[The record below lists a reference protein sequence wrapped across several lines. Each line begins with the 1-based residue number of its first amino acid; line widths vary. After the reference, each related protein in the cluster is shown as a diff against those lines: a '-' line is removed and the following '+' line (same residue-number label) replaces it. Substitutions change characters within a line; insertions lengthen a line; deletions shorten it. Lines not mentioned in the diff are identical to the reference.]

1 MKLNRKAIVAAA
13 IIASA
18 ASFSAPSAFAA
29 GADSFSD
36 VPKDH
41 WAYEA
46 LDYLAKEG
54 VVDGYTDGTFEGNR
68 TMSRYEMAAIVY
80 KACQN
85 ENISIGGRAVL
96 DKLRAEYDAEI
107 KQLNTRVDKVE
118 KDVEEMQKFG
128 VKGFFRVQ
136 YAVDANSNPTGNK
149 RFFAELVANYK
160 VNDNWTAHFQEE
172 YNAHYA
178 NGNIQRLGHASGND
192 ADDALSKREDAS
204 NGIQRLWVE
213 GQADN
218 GNWIKVGRAWQMLGF
233 QTRFLG
239 TETDGVM
246 AGIKL
251 NSNGLTATPF
261 VVRDCA
267 WDNKDTTA
275 YGLQIQGPVG
285 HNFDI
290 TAAYARSK
298 SELAPTDNGH
308 AFNVGIATNIA
319 KNLRLTSE
327 YMRVNNDANQNG
339 ASWNFAL
346 NYKGINLQDKGSFG
360 MFLNYMKNGHVY
372 GLMNNGDDADGFYK
386 RNQRMLVLG
395 ASYVPAKNIEWKTQI
410 GFGKHN
416 IHDGG
421 NHQVRNFFDTR
432 IDFHF

>member
-41 WAYEA
+41 WAYDA

-128 VKGFFRVQ
+128 VHGFFRTE
-136 YAVDANSNPTGNK
+136 YAVDANSNQDGNK

-178 NGNIQRLGHASGND
+178 NGNIKRVGNANLTD
-192 ADDALSKREDAS
+192 EREGAS
-204 NGIQRLWVE
+204 NGYQRLWVE

-233 QTRFLG
+233 QTRFLAQG
-239 TETDGVM
+239 NTE
-246 AGIKL
+246 
-251 NSNGLTATPF
+251 
-261 VVRDCA
+261 
-267 WDNKDTTA
+267 
-275 YGLQIQGPVG
+275 
-285 HNFDI
+285 
-290 TAAYARSK
+290 
-298 SELAPTDNGH
+298 
-308 AFNVGIATNIA
+308 
-319 KNLRLTSE
+319 
-327 YMRVNNDANQNG
+327 
-339 ASWNFAL
+339 
-346 NYKGINLQDKGSFG
+346 
-360 MFLNYMKNGHVY
+360 
-372 GLMNNGDDADGFYK
+372 
-386 RNQRMLVLG
+386 
-395 ASYVPAKNIEWKTQI
+395 
-410 GFGKHN
+410 
-416 IHDGG
+416 
-421 NHQVRNFFDTR
+421 
-432 IDFHF
+432 